1 MNVQLWLNQMYNGV
15 AMSWLWIIM
24 ETEGVKCISH
34 RVFLR
39 PLRGRIGFLVFLIVY
54 AVHTVLGLYS
64 VQICGAYYAASL
76 LLQALGCI
84 GFYNFVSRFFH
95 AIEKKQ

>member
-1 MNVQLWLNQMYNGV
+1 MVARERVRRGMNVQLWLNQMYNGV

-64 VQICGAYYAASL
+64 VQICGAIMQL
-76 LLQALGCI
+76 LCCCRRWGVLGFTI
-84 GFYNFVSRFFH
+84 S
-95 AIEKKQ
+95 